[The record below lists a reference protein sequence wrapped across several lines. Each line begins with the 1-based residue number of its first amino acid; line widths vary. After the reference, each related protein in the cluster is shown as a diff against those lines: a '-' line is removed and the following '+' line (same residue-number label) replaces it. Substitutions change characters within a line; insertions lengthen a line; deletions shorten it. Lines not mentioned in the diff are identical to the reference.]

1 VQAADC
7 RLIRQSAACHTHS
20 TLKFGRIY
28 QEVNLMAGL
37 SVPLTTSPPKLRKP
51 GTMARREAILFWIC
65 VSPWIIGFLFLE
77 IGPMLYSL
85 YLSFT
90 RWTILTPP
98 VWIGL
103 KNYTDILTADP
114 DFFQSLK
121 VTLTFA
127 IFSIPLR
134 MVVALFLAVLL
145 NEATRL
151 VGIFRT
157 AFYIPAIVSSVAAA
171 VLWTFIFNPRYGP
184 VNGLFGLFNLPQPSW
199 FQDPKYALWG
209 LIIMSV
215 WGVGGEMLIFLA
227 ALKGI
232 SHHLYEAAELDGAGR
247 LARFLNITIPSI
259 SPALFFNFVMSV
271 IGAFQT
277 FDSAY
282 VISTAR
288 AGTLGGPIKSTL
300 FYMLYTYNN
309 AFQKQQMGYA
319 SALGWI
325 LVVIIFILTVLT
337 IRSSSL
343 WVFYESE
350 RKG

>member
-1 VQAADC
+1 
-7 RLIRQSAACHTHS
+7 
-20 TLKFGRIY
+20 
-28 QEVNLMAGL
+28 MAGISL
-37 SVPLTTSPPKLRKP
+37 PIKTTQVKLKKP

-65 VSPWIIGFLFLE
+65 VAPWIIGFLAFDL
-77 IGPMLYSL
+77 GPMFYSL

-98 VWIGL
+98 VWIGFT
-103 KNYTDILTADP
+103 NYINIFKDV

-121 VTLTFA
+121 VTLLFGV
-127 IFSIPLR
+127 FSIPLR
-134 MVVALFLAVLL
+134 LAVALFMAVLL
-145 NEATRL
+145 NEVTK
-151 VGIFRT
+151 GIGFFRT

-171 VLWTFIFNPRYGP
+171 VLWTFIFNPKFGP
-184 VNGLFGLFNLPQPSW
+184 VNGLLGLFGLYQPSW
-199 FQDPKYALWG
+199 FQDPSYALWG
-209 LIIMSV
+209 LIIMSA

-232 SHHLYEAAELDGAGR
+232 PHHLYEAAELDGAGR
-247 LARFLNITIPSI
+247 VDRFLNITIPSI
-259 SPALFFNFVMSV
+259 SPQLFFNFVMSV
-271 IGAFQT
+271 IGVFQT

-288 AGTLGGPIKSTL
+288 AGTLGGPMKSTL
-300 FYMLYTYNN
+300 FYMLYVYNN

-319 SALGWI
+319 CALAWI
-325 LVVIIFILTVLT
+325 LVLIIFALTLLT

-350 RKG
+350 RK